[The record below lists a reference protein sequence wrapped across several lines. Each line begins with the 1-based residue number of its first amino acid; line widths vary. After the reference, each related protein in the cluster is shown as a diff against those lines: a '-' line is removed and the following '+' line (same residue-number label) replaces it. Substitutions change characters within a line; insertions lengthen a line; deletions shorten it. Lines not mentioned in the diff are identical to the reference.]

1 MEVLRFLFVG
11 VGGSVLFDIGDNGRL
26 SQGIEDDADDDD
38 AGLLP
43 SPWSRNPR

>member
-1 MEVLRFLFVG
+1 M
-11 VGGSVLFDIGDNGRL
+11 LFDIGDNGRL
-26 SQGIEDDADDDD
+26 SQGIGREDDADDDD